1 MLLALRNM
9 LRSFI
14 RLTSSNM
21 DKIGYAKQDRLIDS
35 IEDQCEAIAA
45 ANDGAD
51 DDELQK
57 KAMNLVTYTQ
67 SILGRGSSWRLKS
80 AITILG
86 TNFVSSSSM
95 EPVKEPTPE
104 DVA

>member
-14 RLTSSNM
+14 RLASSNM
-21 DKIGYAKQDRLIDS
+21 DKIGYAKQDRLVDA

-45 ANDGAD
+45 ANDALD

-57 KAMNLVTYTQ
+57 KAVDLVAYTQ
-67 SILGRGSSWRLKS
+67 SVMGRTTSWRLKS
-80 AITILG
+80 AMTILG
-86 TNFVSSSSM
+86 TNFVMSESVK
-95 EPVKEPTPE
+95 PVKAPTPE